1 VPECSLN
8 NFVVFH
14 FWQPSFL
21 DLAFGAALMVF
32 LLLEMIRVCFYWN
45 ICNFMIKI
53 LKFKSS
59 FKRVSC
65 TNNLVNG
72 LLKVWEIWPLGKM
85 VHQFMNAFTDHR
97 DSDILIV
104 RHVLFTFVN
113 ILFSESIDLCLLNT
127 WNINHL
133 QKLKKILLFFK

>member
-1 VPECSLN
+1 
-8 NFVVFH
+8 
-14 FWQPSFL
+14 
-21 DLAFGAALMVF
+21 
-32 LLLEMIRVCFYWN
+32 
-45 ICNFMIKI
+45 MIKI